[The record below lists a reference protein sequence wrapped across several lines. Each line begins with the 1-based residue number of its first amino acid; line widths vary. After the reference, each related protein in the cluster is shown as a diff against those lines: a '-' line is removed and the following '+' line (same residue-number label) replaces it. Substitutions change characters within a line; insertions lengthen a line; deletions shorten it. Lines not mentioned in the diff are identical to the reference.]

1 MFSITAIN
9 DKDSGGKWE
18 TLAPS
23 KEAQEFRLSQN
34 YHDGLVNLHAKEYI
48 KARELL
54 EAVLKDPLVSGA
66 VGSNASDSHLL
77 QLRFLALKNLA
88 AVFLQ
93 QGANHYDNALQC
105 YLQAVEI
112 DDKDP
117 VVWNQLGTLSCS
129 MGLLSTSRWAF
140 EQGLLCSPNNWN
152 CMEKLLEVLIAIGD
166 EVSCLSIANLILRHW
181 PSHSRALH
189 VKTTIEYAEP
199 IHFAPRGIDKLEPK
213 HARLRFSTKRKRM
226 EDDIEKS
233 CSKRQNQN
241 VEIYLSRVTWEALAD
256 AILDVMVSEN
266 LRSSGQKI
274 ECTASAA
281 ENEIETNGQTH
292 IVVGRNG
299 ETVDPENDKRNLRYT
314 DIKITIRLSPSVESV
329 RNPAKGKVVSVTS
342 GGECLSLPDYDFEK
356 IGTMKEQEN
365 YTEEDH
371 PQGRR
376 STRLGRLRSRKPEKE
391 DLDSFSGKD
400 LEKAVLR
407 FLEPF
412 ILKKLKP
419 IDQNFSGSYGSS
431 SDVSAYT
438 PKDEYNDVKSFVTL
452 NSQNCGAYHIGH
464 LLLEE
469 VAYKRIPYQNNFDKL
484 LQLEKLTRLC
494 GQDRTPLCTLFLA
507 ELYYDHGLHTDDD
520 SKRSE
525 FFTEASYHLCKV
537 IELVSL
543 DCSPVSASFLTEMKG
558 SDNGNTNLQ
567 CNSDSIDCG
576 EGDENGEAMV
586 EESVHTQSKVQST
599 LSTDGSIFWVRF
611 FWLSGCLSI
620 SSGGKRKAIKE
631 LSICLSI
638 LRNRKN
644 SNDSDGIIPL
654 PHCRVA
660 RSLTVD
666 RIHHQL
672 SLLRIDSLLKKAIK
686 MGKKGRHKS
695 CIDLLSPLFLSAKDV
710 YPDFVCGFIR
720 EGFRSVELQA
730 LDVLISSCEKEEP
743 MDIEVYLSSHKR
755 KLQILTCAAGMIN
768 PLGPGKN
775 NASSELK
782 MNATPDPNR
791 IGNSQKHW
799 NHLIYEEIKAIS
811 QTVSRVKSI
820 IERGDPFGD
829 SHAVFCTVGEIQ
841 TLLIWVMCDAV
852 RAISSQ
858 KVCGVGAV
866 SQSDQLK
873 SGSLV
878 DAAIT
883 FCKLQHLDPTVPI
896 KAQVE
901 LIVSVHDLLA
911 EYGLCC
917 AGKDSEGEEGTFLK
931 LAIKHLLALDVK
943 LKSNYHS
950 SYKKA
955 EMKQADE
962 SFSLD
967 DPGRSAA
974 LKPKELSSSDAC
986 AAGEDECAQLPKE
999 CTAEMA
1005 SEISAC
1011 ARLVSIEEGTENRRD
1026 GTDVKSHSS
1035 GENSRDC
1042 NLVDS
1047 EDLLE
1052 DLEREKVELGID
1064 NALDQS
1070 FFCLYGLNLKTGQ
1083 DSSSEDDLATHKNTN
1098 RGDFQTKEQCADV
1111 FQYILPYARV
1121 SSRAGIVKLRRVLRA
1136 IRKHF
1141 PQPPDDILAR
1151 NAFNKFL
1158 EDPEL
1163 SEDDLCEVAWSGRG
1177 QEAIISKLYPDV
1189 GSSGPGIMSSG
1200 SGSSESYAEVYSNL
1214 YYFIAQAEEM
1224 SATDKVPGFVLKKEG
1239 EEFVEQ
1245 SANLFKYDLMY
1256 NPLRFESWQKLANI
1270 YDEEVDLLL
1279 NDGSKHIN
1287 AVDWKRSHN
1296 LPQRVEMGRRR
1307 SRRCLLMSLALAGTP
1322 DERSQ
1327 VHELLGLVYY
1337 DSLQNVVPFYDQRSV
1352 VPTKDTTWRS
1362 FCENSMKHFE
1372 KAFSL
1377 KPDWLHAFYL
1387 GKICEKMG
1395 YSSEKAL
1402 SYYSKAISLNPSAV
1416 DPLYR
1421 LHASRIKLLCGHGN
1435 RNLVVLHTVASYP
1448 FKESTTK
1455 AVSDMLGWASDC
1467 HRLPS
1472 DPKVGMCDDSS
1483 KMSKPIEPQQLDEA
1497 WHLLYDDCL
1506 SGLEVCVEGELKHF
1520 HRARYR
1526 LAQGLYKRGE
1536 SGDIERAKD
1545 ELGFCFRS
1553 SRSSFTINMW
1563 EIDSMVKKGRR
1574 KTPGPSGNRRC
1585 FEVTLPESSRKF
1597 ITCIRKYVLF
1607 YTFLL
1612 EESKDLSTLER
1623 AYSYI
1628 RTDKRFSL
1636 CLVDIVPVVLGRY
1649 VKVLSSLI
1657 RDAESG
1663 PLADPS
1669 LTLEI
1674 LLERMFNVLL
1684 DHVNQLGD
1692 LGSLPEVECPELS
1705 ESSLY
1710 GYIHQYIHHLE
1721 MQARIDSLE
1730 GMNERI
1736 RRRFKTPKLSNSN
1749 LSRICKHASIAWCR
1763 SILFKLAS
1771 ITQVPGGAAQ
1781 PAASAAAGASES
1793 GLQLFVDLQPEE
1805 ICRSSVEGSFY
1816 SKELEERCQEALS
1829 GIRDAHVRQ
1838 ASDEH
1843 LEAAAALLRCAY
1855 SFFRDS
1861 SCGTFPSGIRL
1872 YTVSSLPAPEGAG
1885 ALDLSVPRKL
1895 LLWAYALM
1903 HGHYSSISAVMKFFE
1918 DNIKSRVRKG
1928 VAAPSALPHAA
1939 APPTPSVQAGG
1950 PKEKNETGEPPAVEE
1965 TPPSEAQMPPFLG
1978 RQLLHQCSSSK
1989 AAESSGVGSRED
2001 PGD

>member
-9 DKDSGGKWE
+9 DKETGGKWE

-34 YHDGLVNLHAKEYI
+34 YHDGLVNLHAKDYI

-54 EAVLKDPLVSGA
+54 EAVLKDPLVTGA

-77 QLRFLALKNLA
+77 QLRFLTLKNLA

-93 QGANHYDNALQC
+93 QGATHYDNALQC

-117 VVWNQLGTLSCS
+117 VV
-129 MGLLSTSRWAF
+129 TSRWAF

-166 EVSCLSIANLILRHW
+166 E
-181 PSHSRALH
+181 P
-189 VKTTIEYAEP
+189 
-199 IHFAPRGIDKLEPK
+199 
-213 HARLRFSTKRKRM
+213 
-226 EDDIEKS
+226 
-233 CSKRQNQN
+233 
-241 VEIYLSRVTWEALAD
+241 
-256 AILDVMVSEN
+256 EN
-266 LRSSGQKI
+266 L
-274 ECTASAA
+274 
-281 ENEIETNGQTH
+281 
-292 IVVGRNG
+292 
-299 ETVDPENDKRNLRYT
+299 
-314 DIKITIRLSPSVESV
+314 
-329 RNPAKGKVVSVTS
+329 
-342 GGECLSLPDYDFEK
+342 
-356 IGTMKEQEN
+356 
-365 YTEEDH
+365 
-371 PQGRR
+371 
-376 STRLGRLRSRKPEKE
+376 
-391 DLDSFSGKD
+391 
-400 LEKAVLR
+400 
-407 FLEPF
+407 
-412 ILKKLKP
+412 
-419 IDQNFSGSYGSS
+419 
-431 SDVSAYT
+431 
-438 PKDEYNDVKSFVTL
+438 
-452 NSQNCGAYHIGH
+452 
-464 LLLEE
+464 
-469 VAYKRIPYQNNFDKL
+469 
-484 LQLEKLTRLC
+484 
-494 GQDRTPLCTLFLA
+494 
-507 ELYYDHGLHTDDD
+507 
-520 SKRSE
+520 
-525 FFTEASYHLCKV
+525 
-537 IELVSL
+537 
-543 DCSPVSASFLTEMKG
+543 
-558 SDNGNTNLQ
+558 
-567 CNSDSIDCG
+567 
-576 EGDENGEAMV
+576 
-586 EESVHTQSKVQST
+586 
-599 LSTDGSIFWVRF
+599 W
-611 FWLSGCLSI
+611 
-620 SSGGKRKAIKE
+620 
-631 LSICLSI
+631 
-638 LRNRKN
+638 
-644 SNDSDGIIPL
+644 
-654 PHCRVA
+654 
-660 RSLTVD
+660 
-666 RIHHQL
+666 
-672 SLLRIDSLLKKAIK
+672 
-686 MGKKGRHKS
+686 
-695 CIDLLSPLFLSAKDV
+695 
-710 YPDFVCGFIR
+710 
-720 EGFRSVELQA
+720 
-730 LDVLISSCEKEEP
+730 
-743 MDIEVYLSSHKR
+743 
-755 KLQILTCAAGMIN
+755 
-768 PLGPGKN
+768 
-775 NASSELK
+775 
-782 MNATPDPNR
+782 
-791 IGNSQKHW
+791 
-799 NHLIYEEIKAIS
+799 
-811 QTVSRVKSI
+811 
-820 IERGDPFGD
+820 
-829 SHAVFCTVGEIQ
+829 
-841 TLLIWVMCDAV
+841 
-852 RAISSQ
+852 
-858 KVCGVGAV
+858 VGAV

-878 DAAIT
+878 DAAIA

-911 EYGLCC
+911 EYGLCSLLVL
-917 AGKDSEGEEGTFLK
+917 D
-931 LAIKHLLALDVK
+931 LARLT
-943 LKSNYHS
+943 
-950 SYKKA
+950 KKA
-955 EMKQADE
+955 EN
-962 SFSLD
+962 
-967 DPGRSAA
+967 G
-974 LKPKELSSSDAC
+974 
-986 AAGEDECAQLPKE
+986 
-999 CTAEMA
+999 
-1005 SEISAC
+1005 
-1011 ARLVSIEEGTENRRD
+1011 RD

-1042 NLVDS
+1042 NLVES

-1052 DLEREKVELGID
+1052 DLERAKVELGLD

-1111 FQYILPYARV
+1111 FQYILPYARA
-1121 SSRAGIVKLRRVLRA
+1121 SSRAGIVKLRRILRA

-1163 SEDDLCEVAWSGRG
+1163 SEDDLCEVAGSDRG

-1189 GSSGPGIMSSG
+1189 GLSGAGNMSSG
-1200 SGSSESYAEVYSNL
+1200 SGGSEPYAEVYSNL

-1307 SRRCLLMSLALAGTP
+1307 SRRCLLMSLALASTP
-1322 DERSQ
+1322 DQ
-1327 VHELLGLVYY
+1327 K
-1337 DSLQNVVPFYDQRSV
+1337 DLQNVVPFYDQRSV
-1352 VPTKDTTWRS
+1352 VPAKDTTWRS
-1362 FCENSMKHFE
+1362 FCQNSMKHFE
-1372 KAFSL
+1372 KAFLL
-1377 KPDWLHAFYL
+1377 KPEWLHAFYL

-1435 RNLVVLHTVASYP
+1435 RNLVVLQTVASYP

-1467 HRLPS
+1467 HRLPI
-1472 DPKVGMCDDSS
+1472 DPKVGSMCDDSS
-1483 KMSKPIEPQQLDEA
+1483 KMAKPIEPQQLDEA

-1536 SGDIERAKD
+1536 AGDFERAKD

-1574 KTPGPSGNRRC
+1574 KPLGP
-1585 FEVTLPESSRKF
+1585 SSRKF

-1612 EESKDLSTLER
+1612 EQTKDLPTLER

-1649 VKVLSSLI
+1649 IKVLSSLI
-1657 RDAESG
+1657 HDAGSG
-1663 PLADPS
+1663 QLADPS
-1669 LTLEI
+1669 LTLEV

-1692 LGSLPEVECPELS
+1692 LGNLPEVKCPELS

-1721 MQARIDSLE
+1721 IEARIDSLE
-1730 GMNERI
+1730 GINERI

-1771 ITQVPGGAAQ
+1771 ITPAPDSAAQ
-1781 PAASAAAGASES
+1781 PAAPP
-1793 GLQLFVDLQPEE
+1793 LFVDLQAEE
-1805 ICRSSVEGSFY
+1805 ICRSSLEGSFY
-1816 SKELEERCQEALS
+1816 SKDLEERCHEALS
-1829 GIRDAHVRQ
+1829 RIRDAHVRQ
-1838 ASDEH
+1838 ASEEH
-1843 LEAAAALLRCAY
+1843 MEAAAALLRCAY
-1855 SFFRDS
+1855 NFFRDS

-1872 YTVSSLPAPEGAG
+1872 YTVSSLPVPEGVG

-1895 LLWAYALM
+1895 LLWAYTLM
-1903 HGHYSSISAVMKFFE
+1903 HGHYSSISSVMKFFE

-1928 VAAPSALPHAA
+1928 VAAPSASAHP
-1939 APPTPSVQAGG
+1939 APPAR
-1950 PKEKNETGEPPAVEE
+1950 ETPAVEE
-1965 TPPSEAQMPPFLG
+1965 TPTSEAQMPQFLG
-1978 RQLLHQCSSSK
+1978 RQLLHQCSSSR
-1989 AAESSGVGSRED
+1989 ASENSCAGSRED

>member
-9 DKDSGGKWE
+9 DKETGGKWE

-34 YHDGLVNLHAKEYI
+34 YHDGLVNLHAKDYI

-54 EAVLKDPLVSGA
+54 EAVLKDPLVTGA

-77 QLRFLALKNLA
+77 QLRFLTLKNLA

-93 QGANHYDNALQC
+93 QGATHYDNALQC

-129 MGLLSTSRWAF
+129 MRLLSTSRWAF

-166 EVSCLSIANLILRHW
+166 E
-181 PSHSRALH
+181 
-189 VKTTIEYAEP
+189 
-199 IHFAPRGIDKLEPK
+199 
-213 HARLRFSTKRKRM
+213 
-226 EDDIEKS
+226 
-233 CSKRQNQN
+233 
-241 VEIYLSRVTWEALAD
+241 
-256 AILDVMVSEN
+256 
-266 LRSSGQKI
+266 KI
-274 ECTASAA
+274 
-281 ENEIETNGQTH
+281 
-292 IVVGRNG
+292 
-299 ETVDPENDKRNLRYT
+299 
-314 DIKITIRLSPSVESV
+314 
-329 RNPAKGKVVSVTS
+329 
-342 GGECLSLPDYDFEK
+342 
-356 IGTMKEQEN
+356 
-365 YTEEDH
+365 
-371 PQGRR
+371 
-376 STRLGRLRSRKPEKE
+376 
-391 DLDSFSGKD
+391 
-400 LEKAVLR
+400 
-407 FLEPF
+407 
-412 ILKKLKP
+412 
-419 IDQNFSGSYGSS
+419 
-431 SDVSAYT
+431 
-438 PKDEYNDVKSFVTL
+438 
-452 NSQNCGAYHIGH
+452 
-464 LLLEE
+464 
-469 VAYKRIPYQNNFDKL
+469 
-484 LQLEKLTRLC
+484 
-494 GQDRTPLCTLFLA
+494 
-507 ELYYDHGLHTDDD
+507 
-520 SKRSE
+520 
-525 FFTEASYHLCKV
+525 
-537 IELVSL
+537 
-543 DCSPVSASFLTEMKG
+543 
-558 SDNGNTNLQ
+558 
-567 CNSDSIDCG
+567 
-576 EGDENGEAMV
+576 
-586 EESVHTQSKVQST
+586 
-599 LSTDGSIFWVRF
+599 
-611 FWLSGCLSI
+611 
-620 SSGGKRKAIKE
+620 
-631 LSICLSI
+631 
-638 LRNRKN
+638 
-644 SNDSDGIIPL
+644 
-654 PHCRVA
+654 
-660 RSLTVD
+660 
-666 RIHHQL
+666 
-672 SLLRIDSLLKKAIK
+672 
-686 MGKKGRHKS
+686 
-695 CIDLLSPLFLSAKDV
+695 
-710 YPDFVCGFIR
+710 
-720 EGFRSVELQA
+720 
-730 LDVLISSCEKEEP
+730 
-743 MDIEVYLSSHKR
+743 
-755 KLQILTCAAGMIN
+755 
-768 PLGPGKN
+768 
-775 NASSELK
+775 
-782 MNATPDPNR
+782 
-791 IGNSQKHW
+791 
-799 NHLIYEEIKAIS
+799 
-811 QTVSRVKSI
+811 
-820 IERGDPFGD
+820 
-829 SHAVFCTVGEIQ
+829 
-841 TLLIWVMCDAV
+841 
-852 RAISSQ
+852 
-858 KVCGVGAV
+858 CGVGAV

-878 DAAIT
+878 DAAIA

-917 AGKDSEGEEGTFLK
+917 AGKDIEGEEGTFLK

-950 SYKKA
+950 SCKKS
-955 EMKQADE
+955 EMKQVDE
-962 SFSLD
+962 SFPVD
-967 DPGRSAA
+967 DHGRSAA
-974 LKPKELSSSDAC
+974 LKPKESSSSDAC
-986 AAGEDECAQLPKE
+986 AVGEDECAQQPEE
-999 CTAEMA
+999 CTEEAA
-1005 SEISAC
+1005 SESSAR
-1011 ARLVSIEEGTENRRD
+1011 ARLGSIDEEAENGRD

-1042 NLVDS
+1042 NLVES

-1052 DLEREKVELGID
+1052 DLERAKVELGLD

-1111 FQYILPYARV
+1111 FQYILPYARA
-1121 SSRAGIVKLRRVLRA
+1121 SSRAGIVKLRRILRA

-1163 SEDDLCEVAWSGRG
+1163 SEDDLCEVAGSDRG

-1189 GSSGPGIMSSG
+1189 GLSGAGNMSSG
-1200 SGSSESYAEVYSNL
+1200 SGGSEPYAEVYSNL

-1307 SRRCLLMSLALAGTP
+1307 SRRCLLMSLALASTP
-1322 DERSQ
+1322 DQRSQ

-1352 VPTKDTTWRS
+1352 VPAKDTTWRS
-1362 FCENSMKHFE
+1362 FCQNSMKHFE
-1372 KAFSL
+1372 KAFLL
-1377 KPDWLHAFYL
+1377 KPEWLHAFYL

-1435 RNLVVLHTVASYP
+1435 RNLVVLQTVASYP

-1467 HRLPS
+1467 HRLPI
-1472 DPKVGMCDDSS
+1472 DPKVGSMCDDSS
-1483 KMSKPIEPQQLDEA
+1483 KMAKPIEPQQLDEA

-1536 SGDIERAKD
+1536 AGDFERAKD

-1585 FEVTLPESSRKF
+1585 SEVTLPESSRKF

-1612 EESKDLSTLER
+1612 EQTKDLPTLER

-1649 VKVLSSLI
+1649 IKVLSSLI
-1657 RDAESG
+1657 HDAGSG
-1663 PLADPS
+1663 QLADPS
-1669 LTLEI
+1669 LTLEV

-1692 LGSLPEVECPELS
+1692 LGNLPEVKCPELS

-1721 MQARIDSLE
+1721 IEARIDSLE
-1730 GMNERI
+1730 GINERI

-1771 ITQVPGGAAQ
+1771 ITPAPDSAAQ
-1781 PAASAAAGASES
+1781 PAGSSGATGASES
-1793 GLQLFVDLQPEE
+1793 GLQLFVDLQAEE
-1805 ICRSSVEGSFY
+1805 ICRSSLEGSFY
-1816 SKELEERCQEALS
+1816 SKDLEERCHEALS
-1829 GIRDAHVRQ
+1829 RIRDAHVRQ
-1838 ASDEH
+1838 ASEEH
-1843 LEAAAALLRCAY
+1843 MEAAAALLRCAY
-1855 SFFRDS
+1855 NFFRDS

-1872 YTVSSLPAPEGAG
+1872 YTVSSLPVPEGVG

-1895 LLWAYALM
+1895 LLWAYTLM
-1903 HGHYSSISAVMKFFE
+1903 HGHYSSISSVMKFFE

-1928 VAAPSALPHAA
+1928 VAAPSASAHP
-1939 APPTPSVQAGG
+1939 APPASSLQTGGAKERSEAG
-1950 PKEKNETGEPPAVEE
+1950 ETPAVEE
-1965 TPPSEAQMPPFLG
+1965 TPTSEAQMPQFLG
-1978 RQLLHQCSSSK
+1978 RQLLHQCSSSR
-1989 AAESSGVGSRED
+1989 ASENSCAGSRED